1 MMACLGEVWVTL
13 PGLGNTGFPMVYARY
28 DVKWSTFSSAPK
40 SGGNF
45 ILVEILFL
53 TL

>member
-1 MMACLGEVWVTL
+1 MMACLGEVTGSL
-13 PGLGNTGFPMVYARY
+13 PGLENTGLPIVYARY

-40 SGGNF
+40 RGVNF